1 VKILII
7 ALVVIIYLVG
17 LSIASGLA
25 AVADMMHEEAAD
37 D

>member
-7 ALVVIIYLVG
+7 ALVVILYIVG
-17 LSIASGLA
+17 LSIACGLA
-25 AVADMMHEEAAD
+25 AVADTLHEEGSD

>member
-1 VKILII
+1 MKILII

-17 LSIASGLA
+17 LSIACGLA
-25 AVADMMHEEAAD
+25 AVADTLKDEAAD